1 MMIER
6 KKKRTFLILV
16 ILLLS
21 VRFFHFNEEID
32 GPHDWRQ
39 CDTANYINDFY
50 KNGIDIFH
58 PTVCWMGN
66 RDTVI
71 LECPLPEALV
81 AGVYKM
87 SGPSIL
93 IARLVFIFIFCI
105 SVFYFYKIIISLFT
119 VEITEL
125 ATLSYMALP
134 LSLYYSRAIHI
145 DFSVVALTHAMVYYF
160 IRGIQK
166 RNGLNV
172 ILSSLFFLFA
182 VLIKAP
188 YVFYWAL
195 PLGFVLFSEKA
206 IKWFMPYSLLYLMGL
221 FLFYL
226 WQRHAHEI
234 NSLSPDLF
242 YILGY
247 RHMTMSAGWYFGTIS
262 QRVDLYSYWVL
273 LKRGIFE
280 VAGIGGISF
289 LLPGLFQI
297 RKQPYF
303 IIVLLW
309 IAGIVLFIFTFFNL
323 NLVHNYYQIPL
334 LAPAAI
340 LCAFGIN
347 KIYSRY
353 SIQKWY
359 LIFILIVLN
368 VFYSLKVYYKIPKD
382 EIEIARIIEKYTEE
396 KDLIIVT
403 YNSMDCRNPKILYRA
418 HRKGWS
424 VNEMALNAKVIERLF
439 KENQARYWFYVGSS
453 LPDSKM
459 IDYLSY
465 QSLKLTIPL
474 QQQMKNV
481 YIFELK

>member
-1 MMIER
+1 M
-6 KKKRTFLILV
+6 
-16 ILLLS
+16 LS
-21 VRFFHFNEEID
+21 FRFFHFTEEID

-39 CDTANYINDFY
+39 CDTAHYINDFY

-81 AGVYKM
+81 AGIYKM

-93 IARLVFIFIFCI
+93 VARLVFIFIFCI

-119 VEITEL
+119 IEIAEL
-125 ATLSYMALP
+125 ATLCYLALP

-166 RNGLNV
+166 HNGLNV
-172 ILSSLFFLFA
+172 VLSSLLFLFA

-206 IKWFMPYSLLYLMGL
+206 IKWFMPYSIL
-221 FLFYL
+221 FILSLIFFYL
-226 WQRHAHEI
+226 WQQHTHEI
-234 NSLSPDLF
+234 NSQSPDLF

-247 RHMTMSAGWYFGTIS
+247 RHMTMSAGWYFGTLS

-289 LLPGLFQI
+289 LFIGLYQM
-297 RKQPYF
+297 RRQPF
-303 IIVLLW
+303 FTIQLLW
-309 IAGIVLFIFTFFNL
+309 MLGIVIFVFTFFNL

-334 LAPAAI
+334 LAPVAI
-340 LCAFGIN
+340 LCALGIN
-347 KIYSRY
+347 KIHARY

-359 LIFILIVLN
+359 LVSILIGLN
-368 VFYSLKVYYKIPKD
+368 VFYSFITYYKIPED
-382 EIEIARIIEKYTEE
+382 EIEIARILEKHTGE
-396 KDLIIVT
+396 KDLLIVT

-424 VNEMALNAKVIERLF
+424 INEMALNATVIERLYT
-439 KENQARYWFYVGSS
+439 EQQARYWAYVGTS
-453 LPDSKM
+453 LPEKKM
-459 IDYLSY
+459 INFLSY
-465 QSLKLTIPL
+465 QSLKYTIPL
-474 QQQMKNV
+474 QQQKQNL